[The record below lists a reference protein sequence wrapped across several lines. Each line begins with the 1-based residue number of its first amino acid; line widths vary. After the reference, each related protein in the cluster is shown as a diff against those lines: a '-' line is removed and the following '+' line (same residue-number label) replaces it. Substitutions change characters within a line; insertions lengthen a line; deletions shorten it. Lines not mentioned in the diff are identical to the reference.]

1 MVPSLGHNHVWS
13 LNESFLRF
21 VPTFSFA
28 VRVVSAIILLLRKLN
43 WLNCSRLPWRYH
55 CDPLMVF
62 LMFRIILQLCV
73 WRVAVRWLHKHWG
86 LSSSS
91 ERAWCSRRNAINA
104 KKKEELSCVAC
115 ACTCAVDMLFNK
127 YVITVVGTRLS
138 WMVHTTVHLVNEEH
152 EWTVFYHTCLTTCSD
167 MSFLIAQGHSY
178 GASIWPAGYVVLALH
193 AGHLLFPPQSTLGAS
208 GRCEW
213 WILSTNMP
221 LGH

>member
-104 KKKEELSCVAC
+104 KKKRGTFMCCVRMHLCSRHAFQQIRDHSGWHTFVVNGSYNGALGQRGTWMNSFLSHLSYN
-115 ACTCAVDMLFNK
+115 MLR
-127 YVITVVGTRLS
+127 YVILNCT
-138 WMVHTTVHLVNEEH
+138 
-152 EWTVFYHTCLTTCSD
+152 
-167 MSFLIAQGHSY
+167 
-178 GASIWPAGYVVLALH
+178 GA
-193 AGHLLFPPQSTLGAS
+193 
-208 GRCEW
+208 
-213 WILSTNMP
+213 
-221 LGH
+221 